1 MKRKSSLDQLDQWFA
16 SKGTGANT
24 YFLLALLVAGLLAYF
39 VLSTYS
45 DPYLQ
50 ESEDNLNTAT
60 TKLEKAQRE
69 YNQEFG
75 GNPQAFI
82 DNKRNILNGARTNL
96 NNIIEER
103 GYLDAKTNLKNI
115 NDEREYLDGK
125 LNEISKLTYNEK
137 NWAKFMDSLSTIAEN
152 NNIKIYAIHSDRR
165 EPSIK
170 QIFQPEALLDIDVK
184 FEGAF
189 SNVLRYINLIEQS
202 EMIVDVNK
210 MDINA
215 TKNGKIGGSIGI
227 SIWGVNY

>member
-1 MKRKSSLDQLDQWFA
+1 MKKKSSLDQLDQWFA
-16 SKGTGANT
+16 SKGNSANN
-24 YFLLALLVAGLLAYF
+24 YFYIALLFVGLVAYF
-39 VLSTYS
+39 ILSQQA
-45 DPYLQ
+45 DPYLE
-50 ESEDNLNTAT
+50 ESETNLSTAT
-60 TKLEKAQRE
+60 TKLEGAQRE
-69 YNQEFG
+69 YNEFFG
-75 GNPQAFI
+75 GDPKAFV

-103 GYLDAKTNLKNI
+103 K
-115 NDEREYLDGK
+115 YLDGK
-125 LNEISKLTYNEK
+125 LKEISKLTYNEK

>member
-1 MKRKSSLDQLDQWFA
+1 MKKKSSLDQLDQWFA
-16 SKGTGANT
+16 SKGNSANN
-24 YFLLALLVAGLLAYF
+24 YFYIALLFVGLVAYF
-39 VLSTYS
+39 ILSQQA
-45 DPYLQ
+45 DPYL
-50 ESEDNLNTAT
+50 EKSETNLSTAT
-60 TKLEKAQRE
+60 TKLEGAQRE
-69 YNQEFG
+69 YNEFFG
-75 GNPQAFI
+75 GDPEAFVN
-82 DNKRNILNGARTNL
+82 NKRNILNG
-96 NNIIEER
+96 
-103 GYLDAKTNLKNI
+103 AKTNLKNI
-115 NDEREYLDGK
+115 NDERGYLDGK
-125 LNEISKLTYNEK
+125 LKEISKLTYNEK

-189 SNVLRYINLIEQS
+189 SNVLSYINLIEQS

>member
-1 MKRKSSLDQLDQWFA
+1 MKKKSSLDQLDQWFA
-16 SKGTGANT
+16 SKGNSANN
-24 YFLLALLVAGLLAYF
+24 YFYIALLFVGVVAYF
-39 VLSTYS
+39 ILSSYA
-45 DPYLQ
+45 DPYLE
-50 ESEDNLNTAT
+50 ESETNLSTAT
-60 TKLEKAQRE
+60 TKLEGAQRE
-69 YNQEFG
+69 YNEFFG
-75 GNPQAFI
+75 GDPDAFVN
-82 DNKRNILNGARTNL
+82 NKRNILNGARTNL

-103 GYLDAKTNLKNI
+103 GYLD
-115 NDEREYLDGK
+115 GK
-125 LNEISKLTYNEK
+125 LKEISKLTYNEK

>member
-1 MKRKSSLDQLDQWFA
+1 MKKKSSLDQLDQWFA
-16 SKGTGANT
+16 SKGNSANN
-24 YFLLALLVAGLLAYF
+24 YFYIALLFVGVVAYF
-39 VLSTYS
+39 ILSNYA
-45 DPYLQ
+45 DPYLE
-50 ESEDNLNTAT
+50 ESETNLSTAT
-60 TKLEKAQRE
+60 TKLEGAQRE
-69 YNQEFG
+69 YNEFFG
-75 GNPQAFI
+75 GDPKAFV

-96 NNIIEER
+96 NNIVEER
-103 GYLDAKTNLKNI
+103 K
-115 NDEREYLDGK
+115 YLDGK
-125 LNEISKLTYNEK
+125 LKEISKLTYNEK

>member
-1 MKRKSSLDQLDQWFA
+1 MKKKSSLDQLDQWFA
-16 SKGTGANT
+16 SKGNSANN
-24 YFLLALLVAGLLAYF
+24 YFYIALLFVGVVAYF
-39 VLSTYS
+39 ILSSYA
-45 DPYLQ
+45 DPYLE
-50 ESEDNLNTAT
+50 ESETNLSTAT
-60 TKLEKAQRE
+60 TKLEGAQRE
-69 YNQEFG
+69 YNEFFG
-75 GNPQAFI
+75 GDPDAFVN
-82 DNKRNILNGARTNL
+82 NKRNILNGARTNL
-96 NNIIEER
+96 
-103 GYLDAKTNLKNI
+103 KNI
-115 NDEREYLDGK
+115 NDERGYLDDK
-125 LNEISKLTYNEK
+125 LKEISKLTYNEK

>member
-1 MKRKSSLDQLDQWFA
+1 MKKKSSLDQLDQWFA
-16 SKGTGANT
+16 SKGNSANN
-24 YFLLALLVAGLLAYF
+24 YFYIALLFVGVVAYF
-39 VLSTYS
+39 ILSQQA
-45 DPYLQ
+45 DPYLE
-50 ESEDNLNTAT
+50 ESETNLSTAT
-60 TKLEKAQRE
+60 TKLEGAQRE
-69 YNQEFG
+69 YNEFFG
-75 GNPQAFI
+75 GDPDAFVN
-82 DNKRNILNGARTNL
+82 NKRNILNGARTNL

-103 GYLDAKTNLKNI
+103 GYLD
-115 NDEREYLDGK
+115 GK
-125 LNEISKLTYNEK
+125 LKEISKLTYNEK

>member
-1 MKRKSSLDQLDQWFA
+1 MKKKSSLDQLDQWFA
-16 SKGTGANT
+16 SKGNSANN
-24 YFLLALLVAGLLAYF
+24 YFYIALLFVGVVAYF
-39 VLSTYS
+39 ILSNYA
-45 DPYLQ
+45 DPYL
-50 ESEDNLNTAT
+50 EKSETNLSTAT
-60 TKLEKAQRE
+60 TKLEGAQRE
-69 YNQEFG
+69 YNEFFG
-75 GNPQAFI
+75 GDPKAFV
-82 DNKRNILNGARTNL
+82 DNKRNILNG
-96 NNIIEER
+96 
-103 GYLDAKTNLKNI
+103 AKTNLKNI
-115 NDEREYLDGK
+115 NDERGYLDGK
-125 LNEISKLTYNEK
+125 LKEISKLTYNEK

>member
-1 MKRKSSLDQLDQWFA
+1 MKKKSSLDQLDQWFA
-16 SKGTGANT
+16 SKGNSANN
-24 YFLLALLVAGLLAYF
+24 YFYIALLFVGVVAYF
-39 VLSTYS
+39 ILSGYA
-45 DPYLQ
+45 DPYLE
-50 ESEDNLNTAT
+50 ESETNLSTAT
-60 TKLEKAQRE
+60 TKLEGAQRE
-69 YNQEFG
+69 YNEFFG
-75 GNPQAFI
+75 GDPKAFI

-103 GYLDAKTNLKNI
+103 GYLD
-115 NDEREYLDGK
+115 GK
-125 LNEISKLTYNEK
+125 LKEISKLTYNEK

>member
-1 MKRKSSLDQLDQWFA
+1 MKKKSSLDQLDQWFA
-16 SKGTGANT
+16 SKGNSANN
-24 YFLLALLVAGLLAYF
+24 YFYIALLFVGVVAYF
-39 VLSTYS
+39 ILSNYA
-45 DPYLQ
+45 DPYLE
-50 ESEDNLNTAT
+50 ESETNLSTAT
-60 TKLEKAQRE
+60 TKLEGAQRE
-69 YNQEFG
+69 YNEFFG
-75 GNPQAFI
+75 GDPDAFVN
-82 DNKRNILNGARTNL
+82 NKRNILNGARTNL

-103 GYLDAKTNLKNI
+103 GYLD
-115 NDEREYLDGK
+115 GK
-125 LNEISKLTYNEK
+125 LKEISKLTYNEK

>member
-1 MKRKSSLDQLDQWFA
+1 MKKKSSLDQLDQWFA
-16 SKGTGANT
+16 SKGNSANN
-24 YFLLALLVAGLLAYF
+24 YFYIALLFVGLVAYF
-39 VLSTYS
+39 ILSQQA
-45 DPYLQ
+45 DPYL
-50 ESEDNLNTAT
+50 EKSETNLSTAT
-60 TKLEKAQRE
+60 TKLEGAQRE
-69 YNQEFG
+69 YNEFFG
-75 GNPQAFI
+75 GDPDAFVN
-82 DNKRNILNGARTNL
+82 NKRNILNGARTNL

-103 GYLDAKTNLKNI
+103 K
-115 NDEREYLDGK
+115 YLDGK
-125 LNEISKLTYNEK
+125 LKEISKLTYNEK

>member
-1 MKRKSSLDQLDQWFA
+1 MKKKSSLDQLDQWFA
-16 SKGTGANT
+16 SKGNSANN
-24 YFLLALLVAGLLAYF
+24 YFYIALLFVGVVAYF
-39 VLSTYS
+39 ILSNYA
-45 DPYLQ
+45 DPYLE
-50 ESEDNLNTAT
+50 ESETNLSTAT
-60 TKLEKAQRE
+60 TKLEGAQRE
-69 YNQEFG
+69 YNEFFG
-75 GNPQAFI
+75 GDPDAFVN
-82 DNKRNILNGARTNL
+82 NKRNILNGARTNL
-96 NNIIEER
+96 NNIVEER
-103 GYLDAKTNLKNI
+103 K
-115 NDEREYLDGK
+115 YLDGK
-125 LNEISKLTYNEK
+125 LKEISKLTYNEK
-137 NWAKFMDSLSTIAEN
+137 NWARFMDSLSTIAEN

>member
-1 MKRKSSLDQLDQWFA
+1 MKKKSSLDQLDQWFA
-16 SKGTGANT
+16 SKGNSANN
-24 YFLLALLVAGLLAYF
+24 YFYIALLFVGLVAYF
-39 VLSTYS
+39 ILSNYA
-45 DPYLQ
+45 DPYLE
-50 ESEDNLNTAT
+50 ESETNLSTAT
-60 TKLEKAQRE
+60 TKLEGAQRE
-69 YNQEFG
+69 YNEFFG
-75 GNPQAFI
+75 GDPDAFVN
-82 DNKRNILNGARTNL
+82 NKRNILNGARTNL

-103 GYLDAKTNLKNI
+103 K
-115 NDEREYLDGK
+115 YLDGK
-125 LNEISKLTYNEK
+125 LKEISKLTYNEK

>member
-1 MKRKSSLDQLDQWFA
+1 MKKKSSLDQLDQWFA
-16 SKGTGANT
+16 SKGNSANN
-24 YFLLALLVAGLLAYF
+24 YFYIALLFVGVVAYF
-39 VLSTYS
+39 ILSQQA
-45 DPYLQ
+45 DPYLE
-50 ESEDNLNTAT
+50 ESETNLSTAT
-60 TKLEKAQRE
+60 TKLEGAQRE
-69 YNQEFG
+69 YNEFFG
-75 GNPQAFI
+75 GDPEAFVN
-82 DNKRNILNGARTNL
+82 NKRNILNGARTNL

-103 GYLDAKTNLKNI
+103 GYLD
-115 NDEREYLDGK
+115 GK
-125 LNEISKLTYNEK
+125 LKEISKLTYNEK

>member
-82 DNKRNILNGARTNL
+82 DNKRNILN
-96 NNIIEER
+96 
-103 GYLDAKTNLKNI
+103 DAKTNLKNI

-189 SNVLRYINLIEQS
+189 PNVLRYINLIEQS
-202 EMIVDVNK
+202 EMIVDVNR

>member
-1 MKRKSSLDQLDQWFA
+1 MKKKSSLDQLDQWFA
-16 SKGTGANT
+16 SKGNSANN
-24 YFLLALLVAGLLAYF
+24 YFYIALLFVGLVAYF
-39 VLSTYS
+39 ILSQQA
-45 DPYLQ
+45 DPYLE
-50 ESEDNLNTAT
+50 ESETNLSTAT
-60 TKLEKAQRE
+60 TKLEGAQRE
-69 YNQEFG
+69 YNEFFG
-75 GNPQAFI
+75 GDPDAFVN
-82 DNKRNILNGARTNL
+82 NKRNILNGARTNL
-96 NNIIEER
+96 NNIVEER
-103 GYLDAKTNLKNI
+103 K
-115 NDEREYLDGK
+115 YLDGK
-125 LNEISKLTYNEK
+125 LKEISKLTYNEK

-210 MDINA
+210 IDINA

>member
-1 MKRKSSLDQLDQWFA
+1 MKKKSSLDQLDQWFA
-16 SKGTGANT
+16 SKGNSANN
-24 YFLLALLVAGLLAYF
+24 YFYIALLFVGLVAYF
-39 VLSTYS
+39 ILSQQA
-45 DPYLQ
+45 DPYLE
-50 ESEDNLNTAT
+50 ESETNLSTAT
-60 TKLEKAQRE
+60 TKLEGAQRE
-69 YNQEFG
+69 YNEFFG
-75 GNPQAFI
+75 GDPKAFV

-96 NNIIEER
+96 NNIVEER
-103 GYLDAKTNLKNI
+103 K
-115 NDEREYLDGK
+115 YLDGK
-125 LNEISKLTYNEK
+125 LKEISKLTYNEK

-165 EPSIK
+165 ELSIK

>member
-1 MKRKSSLDQLDQWFA
+1 MKKKSSLDQLDQWFA
-16 SKGTGANT
+16 SKGNSANN
-24 YFLLALLVAGLLAYF
+24 YFYIALLFVGVVAYF
-39 VLSTYS
+39 ILSNYA
-45 DPYLQ
+45 DPYLE
-50 ESEDNLNTAT
+50 ESETNLSTAT
-60 TKLEKAQRE
+60 TKLEGAQRE
-69 YNQEFG
+69 YNEFFG
-75 GNPQAFI
+75 GDPDAFVN
-82 DNKRNILNGARTNL
+82 NKRNILNGARTNL

-103 GYLDAKTNLKNI
+103 GYLD
-115 NDEREYLDGK
+115 DK

>member
-1 MKRKSSLDQLDQWFA
+1 MKKKSSLDQLDQWFA
-16 SKGTGANT
+16 SKGNSANN
-24 YFLLALLVAGLLAYF
+24 YFYIALLFVGLVAYF
-39 VLSTYS
+39 ILSNYA
-45 DPYLQ
+45 DPYLE
-50 ESEDNLNTAT
+50 ESETNLSTAT
-60 TKLEKAQRE
+60 TKLEGAQRE
-69 YNQEFG
+69 YNEFFG
-75 GNPQAFI
+75 GDPKAFV
-82 DNKRNILNGARTNL
+82 DNKRNILNGAKTNL

-103 GYLDAKTNLKNI
+103 G
-115 NDEREYLDGK
+115 YLDGK

>member
-1 MKRKSSLDQLDQWFA
+1 MKKKSSLDQLDQWFA
-16 SKGTGANT
+16 SKGNSANN
-24 YFLLALLVAGLLAYF
+24 YFYIALLFVGVVAYLI
-39 VLSTYS
+39 LSNYA
-45 DPYLQ
+45 DPYLE
-50 ESEDNLNTAT
+50 ESETNLSTAT
-60 TKLEKAQRE
+60 TKLEGAQRE
-69 YNQEFG
+69 YNEFFG
-75 GNPQAFI
+75 GDPDAFVN
-82 DNKRNILNGARTNL
+82 NKRNILNGARTNL

-103 GYLDAKTNLKNI
+103 K
-115 NDEREYLDGK
+115 YLDGK
-125 LNEISKLTYNEK
+125 LKEISKLTYNEK

-170 QIFQPEALLDIDVK
+170 QIFQPEAFLDIDVK

>member
-1 MKRKSSLDQLDQWFA
+1 MKKKSSLDQLDQWFA
-16 SKGTGANT
+16 SKGNSANN
-24 YFLLALLVAGLLAYF
+24 YFYIALLFVGLVAYF
-39 VLSTYS
+39 ILSNYA
-45 DPYLQ
+45 DPYLE
-50 ESEDNLNTAT
+50 ESETNLSTAT
-60 TKLEKAQRE
+60 TKLEGAQRE
-69 YNQEFG
+69 YNEFFG
-75 GNPQAFI
+75 GDPKAFV

-103 GYLDAKTNLKNI
+103 K
-115 NDEREYLDGK
+115 YLDGK
-125 LNEISKLTYNEK
+125 LKEISKLTYNEK

>member
-1 MKRKSSLDQLDQWFA
+1 MKKKSSLDQLDQWFA
-16 SKGTGANT
+16 SKGNSANN
-24 YFLLALLVAGLLAYF
+24 YFYIALLFVGVVAYF
-39 VLSTYS
+39 ILSNYA
-45 DPYLQ
+45 DPYLE
-50 ESEDNLNTAT
+50 ESETNLSTAT
-60 TKLEKAQRE
+60 TKLEGAQRE
-69 YNQEFG
+69 YNEFFG
-75 GNPQAFI
+75 GDPEAFVN
-82 DNKRNILNGARTNL
+82 NKRNILNGAKINL

-103 GYLDAKTNLKNI
+103 GYLD
-115 NDEREYLDGK
+115 GK
-125 LNEISKLTYNEK
+125 LKEISKLTYNEK

>member
-1 MKRKSSLDQLDQWFA
+1 MKKKSSLDQLDQWFA
-16 SKGTGANT
+16 SKGNSANN
-24 YFLLALLVAGLLAYF
+24 YFYIALLFVGVVAYF
-39 VLSTYS
+39 ILSSYA
-45 DPYLQ
+45 DPYLE
-50 ESEDNLNTAT
+50 ESETNLSTAT
-60 TKLEKAQRE
+60 TKLEGAQRE
-69 YNQEFG
+69 
-75 GNPQAFI
+75 
-82 DNKRNILNGARTNL
+82 
-96 NNIIEER
+96 
-103 GYLDAKTNLKNI
+103 
-115 NDEREYLDGK
+115 
-125 LNEISKLTYNEK
+125 YNEK

>member
-82 DNKRNILNGARTNL
+82 DNKRNILN
-96 NNIIEER
+96 
-103 GYLDAKTNLKNI
+103 DAKTNLKNI
-115 NDEREYLDGK
+115 KEEREYLDDK

-189 SNVLRYINLIEQS
+189 PNVLRYINLIEQS
-202 EMIVDVNK
+202 EMIVDVNR

>member
-1 MKRKSSLDQLDQWFA
+1 MKKKSSLDQLDQWFA
-16 SKGTGANT
+16 SKGNSANN
-24 YFLLALLVAGLLAYF
+24 YFYIALLFVGLVAYF
-39 VLSTYS
+39 ILSQQA
-45 DPYLQ
+45 DPYL
-50 ESEDNLNTAT
+50 EKSETNLSTAT
-60 TKLEKAQRE
+60 TKLEGAQRE
-69 YNQEFG
+69 YNEFFG
-75 GNPQAFI
+75 GDPKAFV
-82 DNKRNILNGARTNL
+82 DNKRNILNGAKTNL

-103 GYLDAKTNLKNI
+103 GYLD
-115 NDEREYLDGK
+115 GK
-125 LNEISKLTYNEK
+125 LKEISKLTYNEK

>member
-1 MKRKSSLDQLDQWFA
+1 MKKKSSLDQLDQWFA
-16 SKGTGANT
+16 SKGNSANN
-24 YFLLALLVAGLLAYF
+24 YFYIALLFVGVVAYF
-39 VLSTYS
+39 ILSSYA
-45 DPYLQ
+45 DPYLE
-50 ESEDNLNTAT
+50 ESETNLSTAT
-60 TKLEKAQRE
+60 TKLEGAQRE
-69 YNQEFG
+69 YNEFFG
-75 GNPQAFI
+75 GDPDAFVN
-82 DNKRNILNGARTNL
+82 NKRNILNGARTNL
-96 NNIIEER
+96 NNIVEER
-103 GYLDAKTNLKNI
+103 K
-115 NDEREYLDGK
+115 YLDGK
-125 LNEISKLTYNEK
+125 LKEISKLTYNEK

>member
-1 MKRKSSLDQLDQWFA
+1 MKKKSSLDQLDQWFA
-16 SKGTGANT
+16 SKGSSANN
-24 YFLLALLVAGLLAYF
+24 YFYIALLFVGVVAYF
-39 VLSTYS
+39 ILSNYA
-45 DPYLQ
+45 DPYLE
-50 ESEDNLNTAT
+50 ESETNLSTAT
-60 TKLEKAQRE
+60 TKLEGAQRE
-69 YNQEFG
+69 YNEFFG
-75 GNPQAFI
+75 GDPKAFV

-103 GYLDAKTNLKNI
+103 K
-115 NDEREYLDGK
+115 YLDGK
-125 LNEISKLTYNEK
+125 LKEISKLTYNEK

>member
-1 MKRKSSLDQLDQWFA
+1 MKKKSSLDQLDQWFA
-16 SKGTGANT
+16 SKGNSANN
-24 YFLLALLVAGLLAYF
+24 YFYIALLFVGGVAYF
-39 VLSTYS
+39 ILSNYA
-45 DPYLQ
+45 DPYLE
-50 ESEDNLNTAT
+50 ESETNLSTAT
-60 TKLEKAQRE
+60 TKLEGAQRE
-69 YNQEFG
+69 YNEFFG
-75 GNPQAFI
+75 GDPDAFVN
-82 DNKRNILNGARTNL
+82 NKRNILNGARTNL

-103 GYLDAKTNLKNI
+103 GYLD
-115 NDEREYLDGK
+115 GK
-125 LNEISKLTYNEK
+125 LKEISKLTYNEK

>member
-1 MKRKSSLDQLDQWFA
+1 MKKKSSLDQLDQWFA
-16 SKGTGANT
+16 SKGNSANN
-24 YFLLALLVAGLLAYF
+24 YFYIALLFVGVVAYF
-39 VLSTYS
+39 ILSNYA
-45 DPYLQ
+45 DPYLE
-50 ESEDNLNTAT
+50 ESETNLSTAT
-60 TKLEKAQRE
+60 TKLEGAQRE
-69 YNQEFG
+69 YNEFFG
-75 GNPQAFI
+75 GDPEAFVN
-82 DNKRNILNGARTNL
+82 NKRNILNG
-96 NNIIEER
+96 
-103 GYLDAKTNLKNI
+103 AKTNLKNI
-115 NDEREYLDGK
+115 NDERGYLDGK
-125 LNEISKLTYNEK
+125 LKEISKLTYNEK
-137 NWAKFMDSLSTIAEN
+137 NWATFMDSLSTIAEN

>member
-1 MKRKSSLDQLDQWFA
+1 MKKKSSLDQLDQWFA
-16 SKGTGANT
+16 SKGNSANN
-24 YFLLALLVAGLLAYF
+24 YFYIALLFVGLVAYF
-39 VLSTYS
+39 ILSQQA
-45 DPYLQ
+45 DPYL
-50 ESEDNLNTAT
+50 EKSETNLSTAT
-60 TKLEKAQRE
+60 TKLEGAQRE
-69 YNQEFG
+69 YNEFFG
-75 GNPQAFI
+75 GDPKAFV

-103 GYLDAKTNLKNI
+103 K
-115 NDEREYLDGK
+115 YLDGK
-125 LNEISKLTYNEK
+125 LKEISKLTYNEK

-170 QIFQPEALLDIDVK
+170 QIFQPEALLDIYVK

>member
-1 MKRKSSLDQLDQWFA
+1 MKKKSSLDQLDQWFA
-16 SKGTGANT
+16 SKGNSANN
-24 YFLLALLVAGLLAYF
+24 YFYIALLFVGVVAYF
-39 VLSTYS
+39 ILSGYA
-45 DPYLQ
+45 DPYLE
-50 ESEDNLNTAT
+50 ESETNLSTAT
-60 TKLEKAQRE
+60 TKLEGAQRE
-69 YNQEFG
+69 YNEFFSG
-75 GNPQAFI
+75 DPDAFVN
-82 DNKRNILNGARTNL
+82 NKRNILNGARTNL

-103 GYLDAKTNLKNI
+103 GYLD
-115 NDEREYLDGK
+115 GK
-125 LNEISKLTYNEK
+125 LKEISKLTYNEK

>member
-1 MKRKSSLDQLDQWFA
+1 MKKKSSLDQLDQWFA
-16 SKGTGANT
+16 SKGNSANN
-24 YFLLALLVAGLLAYF
+24 YFYIALLFVGVVAYF
-39 VLSTYS
+39 ILSSYA
-45 DPYLQ
+45 DPYLE
-50 ESEDNLNTAT
+50 ESETNLSTAT
-60 TKLEKAQRE
+60 TKLEGAQRE
-69 YNQEFG
+69 YNEFFG
-75 GNPQAFI
+75 GDPDAFVN
-82 DNKRNILNGARTNL
+82 NKRNILNGARTNL

-103 GYLDAKTNLKNI
+103 GYLD
-115 NDEREYLDGK
+115 GK
-125 LNEISKLTYNEK
+125 LKEISKLTYNEK
-137 NWAKFMDSLSTIAEN
+137 NWATFMDSLSTIAEN

-202 EMIVDVNK
+202 EMIVDVNR

>member
-1 MKRKSSLDQLDQWFA
+1 MKKKSSLDQLDQWFA
-16 SKGTGANT
+16 SKGNSANN
-24 YFLLALLVAGLLAYF
+24 YFYIALLFVGVVAYF
-39 VLSTYS
+39 ILSGYA
-45 DPYLQ
+45 DPYLE
-50 ESEDNLNTAT
+50 ESETNLSTAT
-60 TKLEKAQRE
+60 TKLEGAQRE
-69 YNQEFG
+69 YNEFFG
-75 GNPQAFI
+75 GDPDAFVN
-82 DNKRNILNGARTNL
+82 NKRNILNGARTNL
-96 NNIIEER
+96 
-103 GYLDAKTNLKNI
+103 KNI
-115 NDEREYLDGK
+115 NDERGYLDDK
-125 LNEISKLTYNEK
+125 LKEISKLTYNEK

>member
-1 MKRKSSLDQLDQWFA
+1 MKKKSSLDQLDQWFA
-16 SKGTGANT
+16 SKGNSANN
-24 YFLLALLVAGLLAYF
+24 YFYIALLFVGLVAYF
-39 VLSTYS
+39 ILSQQA
-45 DPYLQ
+45 DPYL
-50 ESEDNLNTAT
+50 EKSETNLSTAT
-60 TKLEKAQRE
+60 TKLEGAQRE
-69 YNQEFG
+69 YNEFFG
-75 GNPQAFI
+75 GDPKAFV

-103 GYLDAKTNLKNI
+103 K
-115 NDEREYLDGK
+115 YLDGK
-125 LNEISKLTYNEK
+125 LKEISKLTYNEK

-215 TKNGKIGGSIGI
+215 TKNGEIGGSIGI

>member
-1 MKRKSSLDQLDQWFA
+1 MKKKSSLDQLDQWFA
-16 SKGTGANT
+16 SKGNSANN
-24 YFLLALLVAGLLAYF
+24 YFYIALLFVGLVAYF
-39 VLSTYS
+39 ILSQQA
-45 DPYLQ
+45 DPYL
-50 ESEDNLNTAT
+50 EKSETNLSTAT
-60 TKLEKAQRE
+60 TKLEGAQRE
-69 YNQEFG
+69 YNEFFG
-75 GNPQAFI
+75 GDPDAFVN
-82 DNKRNILNGARTNL
+82 NKRNILNGARTNL
-96 NNIIEER
+96 
-103 GYLDAKTNLKNI
+103 KNI
-115 NDEREYLDGK
+115 NDERGYLDDK
-125 LNEISKLTYNEK
+125 LKEISKLTYNEK

>member
-1 MKRKSSLDQLDQWFA
+1 MKKKSSLDQLDQWFA
-16 SKGTGANT
+16 SKGNSANN
-24 YFLLALLVAGLLAYF
+24 YFYIALLFVGVVAYF
-39 VLSTYS
+39 ILSGYA
-45 DPYLQ
+45 DPYLE
-50 ESEDNLNTAT
+50 ESETNLSTAT
-60 TKLEKAQRE
+60 TKLEGAQRE
-69 YNQEFG
+69 YNEFFG
-75 GNPQAFI
+75 GDPEAFVN
-82 DNKRNILNGARTNL
+82 NKRNILNGARTNL

-103 GYLDAKTNLKNI
+103 GYLD
-115 NDEREYLDGK
+115 DK

>member
-1 MKRKSSLDQLDQWFA
+1 MKKKSSLDQLDQWFA
-16 SKGTGANT
+16 SKGNSANN
-24 YFLLALLVAGLLAYF
+24 YFYIALLFVGVVAYF
-39 VLSTYS
+39 ILSQQA
-45 DPYLQ
+45 DPYL
-50 ESEDNLNTAT
+50 EKSETNLSTAT
-60 TKLEKAQRE
+60 TKLEGAQRE
-69 YNQEFG
+69 YNEFFG
-75 GNPQAFI
+75 GDPDAFVN
-82 DNKRNILNGARTNL
+82 NKRNILNGARTNL

-103 GYLDAKTNLKNI
+103 GYLD
-115 NDEREYLDGK
+115 GK
-125 LNEISKLTYNEK
+125 LKEISKLTYNEK

-170 QIFQPEALLDIDVK
+170 QIFQPEALLDIDVR

>member
-1 MKRKSSLDQLDQWFA
+1 MKKKSSLDQLDQWFA
-16 SKGTGANT
+16 SKGNSANN
-24 YFLLALLVAGLLAYF
+24 YFYIALLFVGLVAYF
-39 VLSTYS
+39 ILSNYA
-45 DPYLQ
+45 DPYLE
-50 ESEDNLNTAT
+50 ESETNLSTAT
-60 TKLEKAQRE
+60 TKLEGAQRE
-69 YNQEFG
+69 YNEFFG
-75 GNPQAFI
+75 GDPKAFVN
-82 DNKRNILNGARTNL
+82 NKRNILNGARTNL

-103 GYLDAKTNLKNI
+103 GYLD
-115 NDEREYLDGK
+115 GK
-125 LNEISKLTYNEK
+125 LKEISKLTYNEK

>member
-1 MKRKSSLDQLDQWFA
+1 MKKRSSLDQLDQWFA
-16 SKGTGANT
+16 SKGNSANN
-24 YFLLALLVAGLLAYF
+24 YFYIALLFVGVVAYF
-39 VLSTYS
+39 ILSGYA
-45 DPYLQ
+45 DPYLE
-50 ESEDNLNTAT
+50 ESETNLSTAT
-60 TKLEKAQRE
+60 TKLEGAQRE
-69 YNQEFG
+69 YNEFFG
-75 GNPQAFI
+75 GDPKAFV

-103 GYLDAKTNLKNI
+103 GYLD
-115 NDEREYLDGK
+115 GK
-125 LNEISKLTYNEK
+125 LKEISKLTYNEK